1 MPLEDVILIFFR
13 DLKTKLSKHNKK
25 EIKSVH
31 YIKIYEKG
39 MLKNGFLYIETSDT
53 TLLYQL
59 RSKLLTHR
67 RDFDLRK
74 SQDILLLHIA
84 WGMSFI

>member
-13 DLKTKLSKHNKK
+13 DLKTKLSKNNKK
-25 EIKSVH
+25 EIESVH